1 MKLIKKGAPAIEQM
15 LRKFILKSTLTT
27 MLMLILIYTLK
38 DANENLFGIFRL
50 LYKKYFL

>member
-27 MLMLILIYTLK
+27 MLILIYTLK